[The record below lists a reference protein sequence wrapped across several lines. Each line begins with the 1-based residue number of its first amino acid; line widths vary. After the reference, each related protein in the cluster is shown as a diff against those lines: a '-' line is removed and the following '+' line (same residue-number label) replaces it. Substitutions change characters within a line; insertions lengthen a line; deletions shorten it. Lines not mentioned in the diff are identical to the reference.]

1 MFHSFARYV
10 ELFDHIGPWS
20 SRRDPWRHTP
30 GITDRVVLTRRANA
44 ADEPALA
51 DLAALDS
58 AAVLE
63 GEVLVALVDGEL
75 WAAIGLDDGRVIADP
90 FRPSREVV
98 DLLLLRYERLRR
110 REREPEQA
118 PAGHALRAHEA

>member
-1 MFHSFARYV
+1 MFHSFARYA

-44 ADEPALA
+44 ADEPALG

-58 AAVLE
+58 AVPLV
-63 GEVLVALVDGEL
+63 GEVLVAIVDGEL
-75 WAAIGLDDGRVIADP
+75 WAAIGLGDGRVIADP

-98 DLLLLRYERLRR
+98 DLLRLRYERLHRT
-110 REREPEQA
+110 EPE
-118 PAGHALRAHEA
+118 PAAARHALRTHEA